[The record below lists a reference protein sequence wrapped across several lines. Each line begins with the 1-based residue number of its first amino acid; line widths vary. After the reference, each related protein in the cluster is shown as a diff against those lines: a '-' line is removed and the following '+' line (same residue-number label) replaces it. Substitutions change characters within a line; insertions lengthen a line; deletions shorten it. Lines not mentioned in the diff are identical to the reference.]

1 MTAMRRT
8 AKGRAQRTQYAAC
21 VQILLSRSSEVLEGS
36 ITETVTRLCCA
47 RPTDAL
53 YLCGG
58 GKPRTGGL
66 AYCAVPFKHVEDLV
80 AVDVLACAPGMRPD
94 SDAMLMM
101 WPLRRAIM
109 SGSASWHPAITP

>member
-21 VQILLSRSSEVLEGS
+21 VLILLSRSSEVLEGS
-36 ITETVTRLCCA
+36 ITETYYSALLR

-53 YLCGG
+53 YLYGG
-58 GKPRTGGL
+58 GKPRTGRL

-80 AVDVLACAPGMRPD
+80 AMDLLTCAQAAQFGHGC
-94 SDAMLMM
+94 L
-101 WPLRRAIM
+101 
-109 SGSASWHPAITP
+109 